1 VLSTTTHDGRA
12 AAGARSLVDLVRFGR
27 LRNTPRWVSVALL
40 SAFLCAVMP
49 SVHLRVFG
57 QDRVADATLDL
68 VSSTLRAQIGS
79 DGAARLRSALMDRD
93 PVVGA
98 VVAFSSML
106 VQILLMGF
114 VMNATTA
121 LCDAR
126 ITPSRVLSVV
136 AVTNL
141 FMLAFR
147 VLLFAFVTFAL
158 GVDQAVAPEW
168 TRVALMSLD
177 LSQASGPV
185 LRTFL
190 AAVDVVTIVGI
201 AVAAWGLKVM
211 APGLGTL
218 SLLFCASSWWLLA
231 TVLRLALSSLLNLP
245 LV

>member
-1 VLSTTTHDGRA
+1 
-12 AAGARSLVDLVRFGR
+12 
-27 LRNTPRWVSVALL
+27 
-40 SAFLCAVMP
+40 
-49 SVHLRVFG
+49 
-57 QDRVADATLDL
+57 
-68 VSSTLRAQIGS
+68 
-79 DGAARLRSALMDRD
+79 MDRD

-98 VVAFSSML
+98 AVAFSSML
-106 VQILLMGF
+106 LQILLMGF

-177 LSQASGPV
+177 LSHSSGPV

-190 AAVDVVTIVGI
+190 AAVDVVTVVGI

-211 APGLGTL
+211 APRLGTL
-218 SLLFCASSWWLLA
+218 PLLFCASSWWVLA
-231 TVLRLALSSLLNLP
+231 TGLRLALSSLLNLP